1 MSKIVLEE
9 LKNKKILLFGKPR
22 AFNQEE
28 FLYQIQECKIELVS
42 KYDADVV
49 FIAEGRLITPY
60 EQNDFD
66 ALYEAGL
73 KEKFITIDELEN
85 ILIKNI
91 DEDALLMSL
100 KLSHDKERLFA
111 YIKNSQINDTLFL
124 KLIKLYDWQ
133 NEGFFDNDENR
144 DVAAALISRFY
155 ENIERNHNVQYATL
169 GLMHLV
175 EQSNNGDLIEVI
187 AGLEPLKKGVSNQS
201 LYAILLSISKN
212 QNTPDSVLKML
223 LKNGSL
229 EIKKII
235 AGRKG
240 LDKSL
245 QTILFSLNDV
255 TINEALCKNADLD
268 RALMEKLQEH
278 YPEIIAEHIKLDD
291 TVFKLFIETTPSFLA
306 KNKTLTC
313 KMQETLLA
321 LANKETTLILCEN
334 QTLCEEVAQMI
345 LSLGDDEIN
354 LSLFSNPAVKEES
367 LREAYLNEK
376 NHLSLAQN
384 SKTPVEI
391 LEKLVN
397 SKEIEVLKAL
407 CKNPRIPVEL
417 LYELRLDQRLDRLVS
432 ENEAFGNHIKTE
444 NIGWQT

>member
-1 MSKIVLEE
+1 MDAITLEE

-28 FLYQIQECKIELVS
+28 FSYQIQECNITLVS
-42 KYDADVV
+42 KYDEDVA

-85 ILIKNI
+85 LLITNI

-144 DVAAALISRFY
+144 DVTAALISRFY
-155 ENIERNHNVQYATL
+155 TNIERNHNVQYATL

-175 EQSNNGDLIEVI
+175 EQSNNRDLIEVI
-187 AGLEPLKKGVSNQS
+187 AGLEPLKKGLSNQS

-212 QNTPDSVLKML
+212 KNTPDVVLKML

-229 EIKKII
+229 EIRKII
-235 AGRKG
+235 ALRKN
-240 LDKSL
+240 LDKNL
-245 QTILFSLNDV
+245 QNMLFSLDDV
-255 TINEALCKNADLD
+255 TINEALCENADLD
-268 RALMEKLQEH
+268 IALVEKLHEK
-278 YPEIIAEHIKLDD
+278 YPESIAEHIRLDNA
-291 TVFKLFIETTPSFLA
+291 LFGMFLQKSASALA
-306 KNKTLTC
+306 KNITLTC
-313 KMQETLLA
+313 KMQEELLA
-321 LANKETTLILCEN
+321 LDSKEIIVTLCDNKN
-334 QTLCEEVAQMI
+334 LCEEVAQMI
-345 LSLGDDEIN
+345 LSLGNDEIN
-354 LSLFSNPAVKEES
+354 ISLFSNPRVKEQT
-367 LREAYLNEK
+367 LREAYLKEK

-384 SKTPVEI
+384 QKTPVDI
-391 LEKLVN
+391 LEKLIS

-407 CKNPRIPVEL
+407 CTNSSTPVEL

-432 ENEAFGNHIKTE
+432 ENKTFGNHIKTE
-444 NIGWQT
+444 NIGWQD

>member
-1 MSKIVLEE
+1 MREMTLEG

-22 AFNQEE
+22 AFNHEE
-28 FLYQIQECKIELVS
+28 FLYQIQECKIELVGQ
-42 KYDADVV
+42 YNENVA
-49 FIAEGRLITPY
+49 FIVEGKLITPY

-73 KEKFITIDELEN
+73 KEKFITINELEN
-85 ILIKNI
+85 LLIKNI

-144 DVAAALISRFY
+144 DVTAALISRFY

-175 EQSNNGDLIEVI
+175 EQSNNSDLIEVI
-187 AGLEPLKKGVSNQS
+187 TGLEPLKKGVSNQS

-212 QNTPDSVLKML
+212 KNTPDVVLKML

-235 AGRKG
+235 ALREG

-245 QTILFSLNDV
+245 QTILFSLNEV
-255 TINEALCKNADLD
+255 IINEALCENADLD
-268 RALMEKLQEH
+268 ETLVTKLQEIF
-278 YPEIIAEHIKLDD
+278 PEIIAEHIKLNDA
-291 TVFKLFIETTPSFLA
+291 LFDLFLPKTPNSLA
-306 KNKTLTC
+306 NNRSLTC

-321 LANKETTLILCEN
+321 LANKETILTLCEN

-345 LSLGDDEIN
+345 LSLGDDELNIA
-354 LSLFSNPAVKEES
+354 LFSNTVVKEQT
-367 LREAYLNEK
+367 LREAYLDEK

-384 SKTPVEI
+384 PKTPVDI
-391 LEKLVN
+391 LQILVN
-397 SKEIEVLKAL
+397 SKELEVLKAL
-407 CKNPRIPVEL
+407 CKNPRTPVEL

-444 NIGWQT
+444 NIGWQS